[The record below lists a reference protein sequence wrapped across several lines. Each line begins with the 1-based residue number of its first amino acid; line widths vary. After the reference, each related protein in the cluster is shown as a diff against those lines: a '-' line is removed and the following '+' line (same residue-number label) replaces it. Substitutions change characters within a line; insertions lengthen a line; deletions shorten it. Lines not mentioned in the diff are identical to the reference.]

1 MTNQRVLYIAAQ
13 GSVSDPLV
21 AGLRFIGYDVVITS
35 SPSQA
40 VALLFL
46 MYSAAG
52 VVLSREVNEHAGFD
66 VAQSVRTLCPQ
77 IPIILLC
84 DGAVEAIPAAGSC
97 LGTGEPLEKLV
108 ETVRRALGANEVG
121 DGRCRTAPRAR

>member
-1 MTNQRVLYIAAQ
+1 MTHSTILYICDEPPSNTLEDALKSA
-13 GSVSDPLV
+13 
-21 AGLRFIGYDVVITS
+21 GYDVVITT

-52 VVLSREVNEHAGFD
+52 VVLSRRVKEHASFD
-66 VAQSVRTLCPQ
+66 LAHSLGTLCPQ

-84 DGAVEAIPAAGSC
+84 DGSVEPAPSTDGC
-97 LGTGEPLEKLV
+97 VGTEELV
-108 ETVRRALGANEVG
+108 ETVRKVLDRNQGT
-121 DGRCRTAPRAR
+121 DRRCSSGGLAA